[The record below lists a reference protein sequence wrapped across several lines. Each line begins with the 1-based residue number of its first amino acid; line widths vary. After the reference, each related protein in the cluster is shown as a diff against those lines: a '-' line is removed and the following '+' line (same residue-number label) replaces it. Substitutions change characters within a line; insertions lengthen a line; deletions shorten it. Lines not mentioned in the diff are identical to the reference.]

1 LDKTYLYIR
10 ITTYLSHKNRAL
22 KNIHK
27 SVTEEAQTLGTNF
40 NHFNYIFGRSIC
52 WQPMS
57 GSWSKYIKVYNKSGK
72 RRRARGRGAGE
83 VTYAR
88 PRRKRVL
95 SL

>member
-1 LDKTYLYIR
+1 
-10 ITTYLSHKNRAL
+10 
-22 KNIHK
+22 
-27 SVTEEAQTLGTNF
+27 
-40 NHFNYIFGRSIC
+40 
-52 WQPMS
+52 MS